1 MIFKVFFI
9 FSKFMFFLSIIFL
22 NFLCLH
28 YKKGLEFFFK
38 FGYAFLIITLLLMIW
53 MSLARASLY
62 NHRELEEMR
71 YPPCSYN
78 ALCTC
83 SKSSSDLGIV
93 YCKNVPF
100 PALPRMVNQS
110 KVIRK
115 KKMKLNVNFY

>member
-9 FSKFMFFLSIIFL
+9 FSKLMFFLSIIFL

-110 KVIRK
+110 KVIRI
-115 KKMKLNVNFY
+115 KMKLNVNLY